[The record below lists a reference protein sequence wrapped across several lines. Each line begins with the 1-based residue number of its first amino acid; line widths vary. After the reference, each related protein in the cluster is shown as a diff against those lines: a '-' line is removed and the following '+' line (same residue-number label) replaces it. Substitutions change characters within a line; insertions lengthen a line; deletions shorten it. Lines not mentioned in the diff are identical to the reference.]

1 MKYVTALEAVLITVI
16 EPLLNPIWVGIGHG
30 EVPSQTA
37 ILGGLIVVGA
47 VMTRNLLHAKRI
59 QRTAD
64 H

>member
-1 MKYVTALEAVLITVI
+1 VLITVI